1 MAKSPRAVV
10 AIFSLAALSMLA
22 ALAMLGACSA
32 GGRSEGLDPA
42 TLAPEVRGDYAVFE
56 RKCSKCHSLARPLQA
71 GITDDEF
78 WKEYVERM
86 RRQPASGILPSDEE
100 PILRFLHYY
109 MLSQRRPSRGGAE
122 EKR

>member
-1 MAKSPRAVV
+1 MRACMAVPLCAVV
-10 AIFSLAALSMLA
+10 AVV
-22 ALAMLGACSA
+22 ALAACSA

-42 TLAPEVRGDYAVFE
+42 TLAPEIRGDYAIFE

-71 GITDDEF
+71 GIADDEF

-100 PILRFLHYY
+100 PILRFLHFY
-109 MLSQRRPSRGGAE
+109 MVSQRRPIRGGAE